1 MKSTSRST
9 SRKNSFTPLSTMST
23 EAICLGV
30 LWSLGAATVVCL
42 LIYFGSHAA
51 HEVFAPLIEA
61 LSPELPK
68 DL

>member
-1 MKSTSRST
+1 MKSSRHA
-9 SRKNSFTPLSTMST
+9 RKNTFTPLEAMST

-30 LWSLGAATVVCL
+30 LWSLGAGAVVGL

-51 HEVFAPLIEA
+51 YEVFAPLIQA

-68 DL
+68 GL